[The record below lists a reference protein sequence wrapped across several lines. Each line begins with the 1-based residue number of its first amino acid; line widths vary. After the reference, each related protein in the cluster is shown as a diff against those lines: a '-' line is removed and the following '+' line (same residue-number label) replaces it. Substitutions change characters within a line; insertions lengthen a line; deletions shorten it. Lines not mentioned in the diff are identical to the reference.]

1 MKPCLE
7 WDAYPG
13 DAYPDGLH
21 LAVHAG
27 DNFSFTLKVLDLIP
41 ARFLIEGLEG
51 LSGSASTVEEAK
63 LAAEEALQKMLTD
76 ALEALM
82 EARRKRNREEEFE
95 RQAAT
100 HLTPEQVAALK
111 VGDEVAIY
119 QDRGDLCWTGVVRS
133 RTPKRG
139 RLRVCGPQGQSELFD
154 DRGIRVSNRGRWHT
168 RYLGPAVPAKE
179 G

>member
-1 MKPCLE
+1 MKPFLE
-7 WDAYPG
+7 WSADRNGVTTAR
-13 DAYPDGLH
+13 
-21 LAVHAG
+21 
-27 DNFSFTLKVLDLIP
+27 LKVVDSVLVELDVDLP
-41 ARFLIEGLEG
+41 ASVIAIQCRFEDVGTGARMPEAQLSAENALERM
-51 LSGSASTVEEAK
+51 
-63 LAAEEALQKMLTD
+63 LAAALNVV
-76 ALEALM
+76 LELK
-82 EARRKRNREEEFE
+82 RKRNREEEFE

-100 HLTPEQVAALK
+100 HLTPEQVTALK

-139 RLRVCGPQGQSELFD
+139 RLRVCGPHGQSELFD
-154 DRGIRVSNRGRWHT
+154 DRGIQVSNRDRWHT